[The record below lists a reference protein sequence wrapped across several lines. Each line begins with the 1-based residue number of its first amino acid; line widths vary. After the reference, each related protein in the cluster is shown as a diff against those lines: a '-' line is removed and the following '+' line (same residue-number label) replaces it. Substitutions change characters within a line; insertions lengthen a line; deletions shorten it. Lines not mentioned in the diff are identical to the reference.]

1 MLVQQI
7 PRKVPAALDGA
18 EEEEEEVADTCA
30 DCADEEDELEE
41 DSLFPIA

>member
-1 MLVQQI
+1 MQQI

-30 DCADEEDELEE
+30 ECADEEDELDE

>member
-18 EEEEEEVADTCA
+18 EEEEVADTCA
-30 DCADEEDELEE
+30 ECADEEDELEQ